1 MSGII
6 EIAQSIQDSSIGTAI
21 AESTIVFPLI
31 EAVHLL
37 GLALSVGLLLVV
49 DLRLLGL
56 VLPNVPAA
64 KVHHQLRRWIF
75 VGFALTFVSGALLFW
90 SEAGQV
96 IVNYAFIAHALFIL
110 VGLANA
116 AFFELRLA
124 PGAPDWKE
132 GPRVP
137 AAARYAG
144 ATSLSA
150 WFLVLVSGRLIPYL
164 S

>member
-1 MSGII
+1 MSSIV
-6 EIAQSIQDSSIGTAI
+6 ELAQAIQDSSIGVAI
-21 AESTIVFPLI
+21 AESTIVFPVI
-31 EAVHLL
+31 ETVHLL

-75 VGFALTFVSGALLFW
+75 VGFTLTFVSGALLFW
-90 SEAGQV
+90 SEAGQA

-110 VGLANA
+110 VGIANA
-116 AFFELRLA
+116 AFFELRLV
-124 PGAPDWKE
+124 PDASNWKV
-132 GPRVP
+132 GLSLP